1 MKPASPIGGT
11 LRSVRIASSVI
22 VAFILLTGLPAC
34 GSGARPAKPA
44 NCGDVGFTPQTD
56 DGAFNIVA
64 TGVSC
69 SGARRVAAMTR
80 NRRYTDPLSYEA
92 DGFSCTGTR
101 VPSGELPGVAWRCTR
116 DGDTITFTRN

>member
-1 MKPASPIGGT
+1 M
-11 LRSVRIASSVI
+11 RIASPVI
-22 VAFILLTGLPAC
+22 VLVLLLTGLSAC
-34 GSGARPAKPA
+34 GSEEPPAKPA

-69 SGARRVAAMTR
+69 ERARRVATMTR
-80 NRRYTDPLSYEA
+80 NRRYADPLSYEA

-101 VPSGELPGVAWRCTR
+101 VPNEGLPGVDWRCTR
-116 DGDTITFTRN
+116 NGDTITFTRN